1 MFRIE
6 NTEPRIENKVLHGTT
21 TVAIKFKDGVVLAAD
36 KRATAGYYIAHKK
49 VKKIA
54 KIDDRAALT
63 IAGLVA
69 DAQMLADMVK
79 AEVEYYKLSAN
90 KDLMIRSMASILSN
104 IIFSRSRILPYIV
117 QLIVA
122 GYDTEPRIYTLDW
135 FGTIT
140 EEKYVATGSG
150 SPIAISIIES
160 SYREDLSLKEAV
172 SIVMKAINAA
182 MKRDVAS
189 GEGID
194 VVAVTKDGYKE
205 FSKEELKK
213 ILVS

>member
-6 NTEPRIENKVLHGTT
+6 GAEPKIGNRVLHGTT

-69 DAQMLADMVK
+69 DAQMLADMVR

-122 GYDTEPRIYTLDW
+122 GYDIEPRIYTLDW

-172 SIVMKAINAA
+172 SIVMKAISAA

>member
-6 NTEPRIENKVLHGTT
+6 STEPKIGNRVLHGTT

-69 DAQMLADMVK
+69 DAQMLADMVR

-160 SYREDLSLKEAV
+160 SYREDLSLKEAI
-172 SIVMKAINAA
+172 SIVTKAINAA

-205 FSKEELKK
+205 FSKEELEK
-213 ILVS
+213 ILIS